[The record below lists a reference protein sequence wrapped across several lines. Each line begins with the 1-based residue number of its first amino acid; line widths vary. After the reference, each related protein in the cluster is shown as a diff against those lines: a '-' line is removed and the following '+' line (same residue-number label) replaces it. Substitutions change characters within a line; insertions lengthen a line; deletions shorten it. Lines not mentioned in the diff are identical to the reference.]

1 MSSTLTPLD
10 QFIALVDPKGCQLIN
25 LPNRIWVFGGPVAE
39 NTQASPESLRD
50 SFWRH
55 TLQAIS
61 PQSWFEHLDRPE
73 NHQGWW
79 AFSGYGDLL
88 EFERDACYLARKT
101 ILFSESPGSHAELG
115 ALALDDS
122 ILPRLFVVV
131 QNQYLNEG
139 TRESFLN
146 LGPIRRACEKGSR
159 CVIDGST
166 PKNLT
171 PGDFEAIVDSF
182 NDVLDGG
189 KRSRVILQEKNPTH
203 RLLLIADIVDL
214 FLASKASDIKTA
226 LFHFGIDVHIDSLTK
241 ELNLL
246 SFFKLVRLEYRGNE
260 PFWVRNQGGDAP
272 WVDYTASAGNSPF
285 DRVRFKLLA
294 QAHVEADKRLNYVF
308 RRST

>member
-1 MSSTLTPLD
+1 MSGTPLD
-10 QFIALVDPKGCQLIN
+10 QFIAVVNPKGCHLIN

-39 NTQASPESLRD
+39 NTQEPSESLRD

-55 TLQAIS
+55 TLNAIP
-61 PQSWFEHLDRPE
+61 PQNWFVDLDRPE

-79 AFSGYGDLL
+79 AFSGYDDLL

-101 ILFSESPGSHAELG
+101 ILFSESPGAHAELG

-146 LGPIRRACEKGSR
+146 LGPIKRALNKGAR
-159 CVIDGST
+159 CVIDGSG

-171 PGDFEAIVDSF
+171 NDDFEAIVDSF
-182 NDVLDGG
+182 NAVLGEG
-189 KRSRVILQEKNPTH
+189 EHNRVSLQLKNPTH
-203 RLLLIADIVDL
+203 RLLLIADLVDL
-214 FLASKASDIKTA
+214 FLVSKAVDIQKA
-226 LFHFGIDVHIDSLTK
+226 LSHFEIEIHIDSLAK

-246 SFFKLVRLEYRGNE
+246 SFFNFVRLEFRGNE
-260 PFWVRNQGGDAP
+260 PFWVRSPSSDSP
-272 WVDYTASAGNSPF
+272 WVDYKANSGNAHF
-285 DRVRFKLLA
+285 DRGRFKVVS
-294 QAHVEADKRLNYVF
+294 QTYVEADKRLNYIF
-308 RRST
+308 KRSA